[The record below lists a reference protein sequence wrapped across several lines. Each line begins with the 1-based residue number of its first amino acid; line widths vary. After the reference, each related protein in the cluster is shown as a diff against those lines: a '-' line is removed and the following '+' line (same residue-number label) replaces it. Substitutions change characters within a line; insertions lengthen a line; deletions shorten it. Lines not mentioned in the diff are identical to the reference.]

1 MGADL
6 CLCKEVSF
14 IQLAT
19 WDDVYMIDVLV
30 SHLEPSDWAALV
42 LQKVADSIASV
53 ILNMRNLFI
62 QISPTWSSCV
72 GKKLNKSNLFSNW
85 TQRPLRN
92 EQLRY
97 AVLNG
102 FCLLEIYKAIESQL
116 PHIQEHNQRDSKRFA
131 E

>member
-1 MGADL
+1 MEADL

-53 ILNMRNLFI
+53 ILNMVCTLLLSYRLI
-62 QISPTWSSCV
+62 AISS
-72 GKKLNKSNLFSNW
+72 
-85 TQRPLRN
+85 
-92 EQLRY
+92 
-97 AVLNG
+97 
-102 FCLLEIYKAIESQL
+102 
-116 PHIQEHNQRDSKRFA
+116 
-131 E
+131 